1 HGLHPTQ
8 CWDSSATYERQV
20 NTPAPP
26 GEFHDPVCQTLA
38 TTKCSSDDYASARK
52 DFTSAQRRAH
62 AGVAARIQLDLA
74 VPETSRARV
83 PLPRR
88 CPTDRQGIKRGG
100 NHFLRHLHHIAPSS
114 RANQPGYRFFCV
126 GQDISSKAAMVVPT
140 KGRPCPRPHSRSQSS
155 SR

>member
-1 HGLHPTQ
+1 MVPSHGLHPTQ

-62 AGVAARIQLDLA
+62 AGVAARLQLDLA
-74 VPETSRARV
+74 GTRKMPRARS
-83 PLPRR
+83 
-88 CPTDRQGIKRGG
+88 
-100 NHFLRHLHHIAPSS
+100 AS
-114 RANQPGYRFFCV
+114 
-126 GQDISSKAAMVVPT
+126 AAMPD
-140 KGRPCPRPHSRSQSS
+140 RPVRD
-155 SR
+155 